1 MPSQAR
7 TRCFFDSKSQSLDPT
22 VFYEKKGDLRGDLLL
37 AVGVNRTELL
47 GLFVAATGRTTT
59 THDFANLFELFFVNG
74 AVAVGVELLEGF
86 VDIDGGPFGG
96 IALFFGG
103 IALFF
108 VFVVASGTG
117 GTALTGGFEEFFQL
131 LLRDLAIAIGV
142 GSLEG
147 GFLES
152 GGI

>member
-22 VFYEKKGDLRGDLLL
+22 VFYEKGDLRGDLLL

-47 GLFVAATGRTTT
+47 GLFVAAPGRTTT

-74 AVAVGVELLEGF
+74 AVAVGVELFEGF
-86 VDIDGGPFGG
+86 IDIDGGPFGG

-103 IALFF
+103 IALFLVF
-108 VFVVASGTG
+108 VFGYAFT
-117 GTALTGGFEEFFQL
+117 EF
-131 LLRDLAIAIGV
+131 
-142 GSLEG
+142 
-147 GFLES
+147 
-152 GGI
+152 

>member
-47 GLFVAATGRTTT
+47 GLFVAAPGRPTT
-59 THDFANLFELFFVNG
+59 THDFAKLFELFFVNG

-86 VDIDGGPFGG
+86 IDIDGGPFGG
-96 IALFFGG
+96 IALFFV
-103 IALFF
+103 F
-108 VFVVASGTG
+108 VFGSGTG